1 MGRDYS
7 CAVPLGSLV
16 VSVLGPKV
24 RGFRPSQGRR
34 IFKGDTIRST
44 TSFGGEVKQ
53 SAPRRKILYH
63 VKDPYKYEKRYLL
76 RRQNS
81 RPFLA
86 KFLLLLYWVSML
98 VIAIQLWWM
107 NQE

>member
-1 MGRDYS
+1 MERDYS

-24 RGFRPSQGRR
+24 RGFRSSQGRR

-44 TSFGGEVKQ
+44 SSFGGEVKP
-53 SAPRRKILYH
+53 SAPRRLYH

-86 KFLLLLYWVSML
+86 KFLLLLYCVSML